1 MKKSYVFL
9 LIVALGVLG
18 YLLWPVVV
26 VLFKATVGLVIGL
39 GVIALI
45 GLIWYVASETSKH
58 N

>member
-9 LIVALGVLG
+9 LIVGLGLLG

-26 VLFKATVGLVIGL
+26 ILFKAVFGLVIAAGI
-39 GVIALI
+39 IAI
-45 GLIWYVASETSKH
+45 IALIWYVASETSKH